1 VKENEVIGN
10 VAGVVDKRNA
20 YSILMGKP
28 EETNRY
34 EGQDVCWWMILK
46 WVLENQD
53 RVVLTRLM

>member
-1 VKENEVIGN
+1 MIGN